1 MSIETLQVTTN
12 ITPVE
17 PEESVMDR
25 RVRLHNEAADIIK
38 KLHELQ
44 VRHTKLTLG
53 LIALAEQLKTSPTE
67 SLTYTRATMAEEHR
81 ELATVINTLRDE
93 QRTTIADITACN
105 QTVWRPNSDNEKDK
119 AERRRIEQPFINEIY
134 NNGESPTQ
142 TAGLPEHLVGVNYRY
157 LSNAPI

>member
-1 MSIETLQVTTN
+1 MSIETLQVTTD

-17 PEESVMDR
+17 PEEGVKDR

-38 KLHELQ
+38 TLHELQ
-44 VRHTKLTLG
+44 VRHTTLTLG

-67 SLTYTRATMAEEHR
+67 TLTYTRETMSEEHR
-81 ELATVINTLRDE
+81 ELAGVISKLRHE
-93 QRTTIADITACN
+93 QRAIITDITACN
-105 QTVWRPNSDNEKDK
+105 QTVWRPNSDDEKDK
-119 AERRRIEQPFINEIY
+119 AERKRIEQPYIIEIY
-134 NNGESPTQ
+134 NNGEDPTQ